1 MLSGNVTPR
10 GNVKKKKKKNK
21 NKKKKPQGLNVYVN
35 YVNRKCPR
43 VDNKDA
49 ELIKGTTVFDV
60 QQKKS

>member
-1 MLSGNVTPR
+1 LRAVR
-10 GNVKKKKKKNK
+10 ERYAERKRKKKKK

-49 ELIKGTTVFDV
+49 ELIKGTTEFDV